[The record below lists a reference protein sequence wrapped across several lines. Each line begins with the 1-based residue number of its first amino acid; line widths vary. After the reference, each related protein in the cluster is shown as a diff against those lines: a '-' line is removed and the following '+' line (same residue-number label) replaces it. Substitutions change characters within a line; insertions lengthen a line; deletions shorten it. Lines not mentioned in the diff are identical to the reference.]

1 VNSSFVERHISESD
15 GQCFLS
21 VSLTASAFGRQKL
34 SVSPYKLDIEQ
45 DTEILQFFG
54 ATQQTDLRHGLNPR
68 LLNLIRKVQQIV
80 QSDKFSLTQFAPMLE
95 YIARRVNSAWLMMSD
110 MYSELGQDYE
120 MSKECIRKY
129 IEREKVSSN
138 QRIAWE
144 KMAKLCRSTDDYI
157 GEIHALLEIIAF
169 SDVEYETVS
178 DAANRIN
185 NMLSFRKLEVDS
197 EKKEVLIRN
206 IADIM
211 KRRIDEATADDCSR
225 LAWLL
230 LHLRREAQAHEV
242 CRKGLELDPYNMHC
256 HKLMKRLEAQ

>member
-1 VNSSFVERHISESD
+1 
-15 GQCFLS
+15 
-21 VSLTASAFGRQKL
+21 
-34 SVSPYKLDIEQ
+34 
-45 DTEILQFFG
+45 
-54 ATQQTDLRHGLNPR
+54 
-68 LLNLIRKVQQIV
+68 
-80 QSDKFSLTQFAPMLE
+80 
-95 YIARRVNSAWLMMSD
+95 
-110 MYSELGQDYE
+110 
-120 MSKECIRKY
+120 
-129 IEREKVSSN
+129 
-138 QRIAWE
+138 
-144 KMAKLCRSTDDYI
+144 MAKLCRSTDDYI